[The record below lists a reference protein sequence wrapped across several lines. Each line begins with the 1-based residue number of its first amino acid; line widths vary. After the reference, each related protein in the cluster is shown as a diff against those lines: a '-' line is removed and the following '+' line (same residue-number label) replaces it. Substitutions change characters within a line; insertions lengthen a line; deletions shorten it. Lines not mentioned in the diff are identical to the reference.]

1 MRSCFG
7 IALFLC
13 CILLPASADLSDFQ
27 PIVEYS
33 LPADI
38 MLVKFADETW
48 VYRLYED
55 GTVRKMVNKKRYVAA
70 CNEEEP
76 KNRKSNEQLTG

>member
-1 MRSCFG
+1 
-7 IALFLC
+7 
-13 CILLPASADLSDFQ
+13 
-27 PIVEYS
+27 
-33 LPADI
+33 